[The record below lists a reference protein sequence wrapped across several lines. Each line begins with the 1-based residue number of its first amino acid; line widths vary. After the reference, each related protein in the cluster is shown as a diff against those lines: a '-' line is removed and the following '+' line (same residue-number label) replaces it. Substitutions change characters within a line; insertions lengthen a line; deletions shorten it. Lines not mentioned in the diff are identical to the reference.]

1 MEMPTPVNLG
11 PLQALLAKSKQVM
24 SKVEGEKP
32 VKQSG
37 NQIHESYD
45 SEDSS
50 NSYDSRNSYNDSS
63 GFDDDRL
70 PSYNEPQL
78 LASDPTRVSDY
89 TEEQVRASGMPEAI
103 KEAMLKNRIAKPQ
116 SLGGGISAE
125 EISRITGAPIRKPA
139 QQQQQ
144 SQRLNEN
151 PAPRQVQNSDMITC
165 SKAEL
170 KEMINEGISTFF
182 KQVYDKTLT
191 EETIRK
197 TINLLIKE
205 GKIGV
210 KKKVV

>member
-11 PLQALLAKSKQVM
+11 PLQALLAKSKKVM

-37 NQIHESYD
+37 NRITEGYD
-45 SEDSS
+45 SHDGYEEP
-50 NSYDSRNSYNDSS
+50 NISYTDTSS

-70 PSYNEPQL
+70 PSYNQPEL

-89 TEEQVRASGMPEAI
+89 TEEQVRASKMPDAI
-103 KEAMLKNRIAKPQ
+103 KEAMLKNRIARPQ
-116 SLGGGISAE
+116 SFGTGVSAE

-139 QQQQQ
+139 AQQQQQ
-144 SQRLNEN
+144 QRLNEN
-151 PAPRQVQNSDMITC
+151 QAPKQIQNSDMITC

-191 EETIRK
+191 EETIKK

>member
-1 MEMPTPVNLG
+1 
-11 PLQALLAKSKQVM
+11 
-24 SKVEGEKP
+24 
-32 VKQSG
+32 
-37 NQIHESYD
+37 
-45 SEDSS
+45 
-50 NSYDSRNSYNDSS
+50 
-63 GFDDDRL
+63 
-70 PSYNEPQL
+70 
-78 LASDPTRVSDY
+78 
-89 TEEQVRASGMPEAI
+89 
-103 KEAMLKNRIAKPQ
+103 MLKNRIARPQ
-116 SLGGGISAE
+116 SFGTGVSAE

-144 SQRLNEN
+144 QQQQRLNEN
-151 PAPRQVQNSDMITC
+151 QAPRQIQNSDMITC

-191 EETIRK
+191 EETIKK